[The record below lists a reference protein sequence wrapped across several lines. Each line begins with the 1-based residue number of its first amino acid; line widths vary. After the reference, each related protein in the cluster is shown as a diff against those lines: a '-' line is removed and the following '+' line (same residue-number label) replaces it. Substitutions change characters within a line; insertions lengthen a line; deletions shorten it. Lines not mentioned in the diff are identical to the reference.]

1 MVRIIRLS
9 VAESDLL
16 RNCKGTPRTDA
27 QDDKKERHK
36 TGQLIYLI
44 KVVPGKICLG
54 ASQIRRKKHQ
64 AATERGSGGDRLRDR
79 GSYEE

>member
-1 MVRIIRLS
+1 MIRLS

-54 ASQIRRKKHQ
+54 ASQIRGKNTRLPRSEARGGGQ
-64 AATERGSGGDRLRDR
+64 TERQGEL
-79 GSYEE
+79 

>member
-1 MVRIIRLS
+1 MIRLS

-16 RNCKGTPRTDA
+16 RNCKGTPRTNA
-27 QDDKKERHK
+27 QADKKERHK

-54 ASQIRRKKHQ
+54 ASQIRGKNTRLPRSE
-64 AATERGSGGDRLRDR
+64 ARGGDRLRDR

>member
-27 QDDKKERHK
+27 QADKKERHK

-64 AATERGSGGDRLRDR
+64 AATERGSGGRQTERQGEL
-79 GSYEE
+79 

>member
-1 MVRIIRLS
+1 M
-9 VAESDLL
+9 AESDLL

-54 ASQIRRKKHQ
+54 ASQIRGKNTRLPRSEARGGGQ
-64 AATERGSGGDRLRDR
+64 TERQGEL
-79 GSYEE
+79 